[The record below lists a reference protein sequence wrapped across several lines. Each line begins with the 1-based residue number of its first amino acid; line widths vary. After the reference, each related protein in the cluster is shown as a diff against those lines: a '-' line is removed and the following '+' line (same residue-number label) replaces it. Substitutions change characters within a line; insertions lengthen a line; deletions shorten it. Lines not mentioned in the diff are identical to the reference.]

1 MFMVIVDTHSKVVVV
16 TTPSSQQAIK
26 VLRNLFATPGLLE
39 MLVSDSGPAFTSAEF
54 QVFERNGFRHVK
66 CAPYHPSSNGQAERV
81 VQTFKEA
88 IVKTLETWT

>member
-1 MFMVIVDTHSKVVVV
+1 MFMVIVDAHLKVVVV

-54 QVFERNGFRHVK
+54 QVFERNGFRH
-66 CAPYHPSSNGQAERV
+66 YPSSNGQAERV